1 MLELPEGARLDNAIL
16 RRVGDTVE
24 LSLAGLRSKKRIDA
38 IIGKVPAGFRPSNHQ
53 SLCTTDTNFEQVLVS
68 VDADAKAAITAT
80 QAKQASGVSSTSTSL
95 TWLTED
101 EWPTKLPGK
110 EWRRT
115 GF

>member
-1 MLELPEGARLDNAIL
+1 M
-16 RRVGDTVE
+16 
-24 LSLAGLRSKKRIDA
+24 
-38 IIGKVPAGFRPSNHQ
+38 
-53 SLCTTDTNFEQVLVS
+53 S

-80 QAKQASGVSSTSTSL
+80 QSKQASGVSTTSTSL